1 MSPQPVQI
9 SRKEFSSD
17 DVLEYLDD
25 GRRVL
30 VTVGVLGVETEVTL
44 RKTDGEYVCDTGLK
58 LLTYEKREEMKQ
70 CIERLRL
77 TTAE

>member
-30 VTVGVLGVETEVTL
+30 VTVGVLGVETDVTL
-44 RKTDGEYVCDTGLK
+44 RKTDEEYVCDTGLK